1 MITTVWMI
9 PEQKF
14 INYLNIVARVLRSG
28 NFDRSSLERNIRY
41 YDMQNINSRNSLNK
55 NTDATVFCTNA
66 QCQIANEELVNLRQQ
81 VSDLKEAVVSLENTI
96 QIKDM
101 QLQNV
106 QRSNERLTAE
116 LKKQQRCVRNI
127 KRKLSNTP
135 FNLIAI
141 LKCIEL
147 ISEQLDDEKFFYQ
160 REKDYFNSEM
170 QRQKTRCVSGNSKLQ
185 QQRQELED
193 ARDSLEE
200 ENKSLREELNEKTET
215 TYNLCIKFLRMKY
228 AKDSLRQKFDQLLNE
243 HLQVM
248 ADMMEK
254 LDEARGELNIIVS
267 EKFQEPL
274 PLNKAKFL
282 QVVQRNARLVHEN
295 AVLKVQIQQLT
306 LNIEKLKSYAQKPKL
321 INVDAKIITKLAS
334 QSTKKCSKES
344 VKWPPIQSCEN
355 ESEKTLFAKFSNQSS
370 VDYSGDG
377 KLLSKIRS
385 NALRKYVGVQEIRTE
400 ETWKSQT
407 ERAHSAPEILRTE
420 VQPSASTIAQ
430 TDSDFRDACTNT

>member
-1 MITTVWMI
+1 
-9 PEQKF
+9 
-14 INYLNIVARVLRSG
+14 
-28 NFDRSSLERNIRY
+28 
-41 YDMQNINSRNSLNK
+41 MQNINSKNSLIK

-66 QCQIANEELVNLRQQ
+66 QCQIINEELVNLRQQ
-81 VSDLKEAVVSLENTI
+81 VSDLKETVVSLENTI

-106 QRSNERLTAE
+106 QRSNERLSTE

-127 KRKLSNTP
+127 KRKLSKFP
-135 FNLIAI
+135 LNLIAI

-147 ISEQLDDEKFFYQ
+147 IPEQLDDEKFFYQ

-170 QRQKTRCVSGNSKLQ
+170 QRQKARCVSGTSKLQ
-185 QQRQELED
+185 QQRRELEET
-193 ARDSLEE
+193 RDSLEE

-248 ADMMEK
+248 ADMMKK

-274 PLNKAKFL
+274 PLSKAKFL

-306 LNIEKLKSYAQKPKL
+306 LNIEKLKSYTQKPKS
-321 INVDAKIITKLAS
+321 INIDAKIITKLATQS
-334 QSTKKCSKES
+334 RRKYCQGSTK
-344 VKWPPIQSCEN
+344 WLPIQLFEN
-355 ESEKTLFAKFSNQSS
+355 ETERTALLNKFSNHESS
-370 VDYSGDG
+370 VHYSGDA
-377 KLLSKIRS
+377 KLISKIRS
-385 NALRKYVGVQEIRTE
+385 NNFKKYVDTNVQDIQTK
-400 ETWKSQT
+400 ETRKLQR
-407 ERAHSAPEILRTE
+407 ERAFSAPEILHTE
-420 VQPSASTIAQ
+420 VQPSSPTIDQ
-430 TDSDFRDACTNT
+430 TESSIDFRDASTNT

>member
-1 MITTVWMI
+1 
-9 PEQKF
+9 
-14 INYLNIVARVLRSG
+14 
-28 NFDRSSLERNIRY
+28 
-41 YDMQNINSRNSLNK
+41 MQNINSKNSLIK

-66 QCQIANEELVNLRQQ
+66 QCQIINEELVNLRQQ
-81 VSDLKEAVVSLENTI
+81 VSDLKETVVSLENTI

-106 QRSNERLTAE
+106 QRSNERLSTE

-127 KRKLSNTP
+127 KQ
-135 FNLIAI
+135 
-141 LKCIEL
+141 
-147 ISEQLDDEKFFYQ
+147 QLDDEKFFYQ

-170 QRQKTRCVSGNSKLQ
+170 QRQKARCVSGTSKLQ
-185 QQRQELED
+185 QQRRELEET
-193 ARDSLEE
+193 RDSLEE

-248 ADMMEK
+248 ADMMKK

-274 PLNKAKFL
+274 PLSKAKFL

-306 LNIEKLKSYAQKPKL
+306 LNIEKLKSYTQKPKS
-321 INVDAKIITKLAS
+321 INIDAKIITKLATQS
-334 QSTKKCSKES
+334 RRKYCQGSTK
-344 VKWPPIQSCEN
+344 WLPIQLFEN
-355 ESEKTLFAKFSNQSS
+355 ETERTALLNKFSNHESS
-370 VDYSGDG
+370 VHYSGDA
-377 KLLSKIRS
+377 KLISKIRS
-385 NALRKYVGVQEIRTE
+385 NNFKKYVDTNVQDIQTK
-400 ETWKSQT
+400 ETRKLQR
-407 ERAHSAPEILRTE
+407 ERAFSAPEILHTE
-420 VQPSASTIAQ
+420 VQPSSPTIDQ
-430 TDSDFRDACTNT
+430 TESSIDFRDASTNT

>member
-1 MITTVWMI
+1 
-9 PEQKF
+9 
-14 INYLNIVARVLRSG
+14 
-28 NFDRSSLERNIRY
+28 
-41 YDMQNINSRNSLNK
+41 MQNINSRNSLNK

-127 KRKLSNTP
+127 KQ
-135 FNLIAI
+135 
-141 LKCIEL
+141 
-147 ISEQLDDEKFFYQ
+147 QLDDEKFFYQ